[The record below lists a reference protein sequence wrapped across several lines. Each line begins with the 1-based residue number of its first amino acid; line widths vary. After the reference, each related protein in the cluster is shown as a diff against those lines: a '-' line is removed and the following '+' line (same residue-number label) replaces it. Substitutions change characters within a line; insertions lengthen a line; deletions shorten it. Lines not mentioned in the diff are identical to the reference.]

1 MYFLENTILPPG
13 EKLKRL
19 RVYLDAT
26 QQDTSNG
33 KISRNLISYIE
44 QGKTKL
50 TKDTAEIIVE
60 NLKRLAQERNIS
72 VDFTAEYLM
81 QSETEQAEGILRKS
95 VKRLHEIFDAD
106 IEKFEAEL
114 NKAKEILNTWDITEK
129 KAEIYEIAGD
139 YYAKGYHHNESYI
152 HYLISLENYIRIH
165 DNLNV
170 AKLYSKLGKSAYDS
184 QNYKEVINL
193 HNHALLIM
201 KTCNIEDPGIM
212 KRVLFNN
219 ALAYK
224 QLKDYEKSLDCLE
237 ELKKRF
243 PDLSVG
249 QQVDVLT
256 LKGNCYYEQGNY
268 EAAKAKYKE
277 IFDIIDKEN
286 NDQVGKMLA
295 LVNLGRVYHKY
306 GQTEKA
312 IDCIN
317 DSIMIGLKAN
327 SIYCCDVYIELG
339 DIYTDIC
346 KYDLAE
352 NAYIKA
358 LYNAKSTK
366 MKGWE
371 ARSYR
376 KLLDTYIIRDREIYI
391 EQLIQEINI
400 AYKEN
405 PKIMGD
411 DELKEIYLKAARYY
425 IDKNAD
431 QAKDLLDLV
440 LANPK

>member
-26 QQDTSNG
+26 QQDASNG

-50 TKDTAEIIVE
+50 TKDTAAIIVE
-60 NLKRLAQERNIS
+60 NLTNLAQERKIS

-81 QSETEQAEGILRKS
+81 QSEMEQAEHLLEKNI
-95 VKRLHEIFDAD
+95 KRLLEIFDGD
-106 IEKFEAEL
+106 IEKFEIEI
-114 NKAKEILNTWDITEK
+114 NKAKEILQTWDITEK
-129 KAEIYEIAGD
+129 KAKIYEIGGD

-152 HYLISLENYIRIH
+152 HYIISLENYIRIH

-201 KTCNIEDPGIM
+201 KTCNIEEPGIM

-224 QLKDYEKSLDCLE
+224 QLKNYDKSLDCLE
-237 ELKKRF
+237 ELNRRF
-243 PDLSVG
+243 LDLNIG

-268 EAAKAKYKE
+268 EAAKAKYEE
-277 IFDIIDKEN
+277 IFEIIDREN
-286 NDQVGKMLA
+286 NDQAGKMLA

-327 SIYCCDVYIELG
+327 SVYCCDVYMELG

-358 LYNAKSTK
+358 LYKAKSTK

-371 ARSYR
+371 AKSYK

-400 AYKEN
+400 VCKEV
-405 PKIMGD
+405 PKILSD

-425 IDKNAD
+425 IDKNPE
-431 QAKDLLDLV
+431 QAKDLLDFV
-440 LANPK
+440 LANQK